1 MGAQLRI
8 VEQGFHRRQSHD
20 LTKLLRALSKE
31 SDNVV
36 EILLKLMTS
45 ESDKIKMAA
54 VAKFF
59 DIQYEV
65 AEAINRDQM
74 QRLLANAK
82 YAGPKQLGVDEDD
95 DTPQIDFSEIQ
106 KV

>member
-1 MGAQLRI
+1 MGAQLRV

-36 EILLKLMTS
+36 EVLLKLMKS

-82 YAGPKQLGVDEDD
+82 YGGPKQLGVDDDD